1 MTVSQVEAVIVGG
14 GIAGLASA
22 WQLRHRDVLLLEAD
36 TRVGGRICSEPRG
49 KYWLNWGAHVFA
61 GPGSATGRLLEE
73 MGIQAEPVPGEL
85 AALAMNGRLLTDG
98 RVETYP
104 FRIPMAWRDRIAV
117 LRAGLKVRPAVHRY
131 GHAAELRPGETP
143 PERQQ
148 RVYDFLGDQTFSQ
161 FVGKLPADADAMF
174 RPTVTRSAGSPEQ
187 VSAGAGIGYF
197 RLVWDRNSG
206 LSRNIVGGSAALT
219 EAIAAGL
226 GPRVVLGAKVL
237 EAVQIKDRVSVRY
250 RHGNAEEKV
259 LAGHC
264 VLATPAPI
272 ARQIAIGLASETA
285 EALGK
290 VVYGPYV
297 SAAFLTNETE
307 PQLWDRCYAIA
318 TPKRAFNVFF
328 NMTSLARSHERE
340 RQPGSS
346 IMVFSPAALA
356 AALLDLDNSEI
367 IDRYLRD
374 LDDIFPGFSGH
385 VIEAHVRRWPLGL
398 AYCFPGRGR
407 IQEALTRP
415 AERIHLA
422 GDYLGTF
429 YSETAVE
436 TGWRAANTILRALSV
451 AQGLCRP
458 LDRATVFLP
467 SMRRPVRSA
476 DWIAGECEWH
486 SSTG

>member
-1 MTVSQVEAVIVGG
+1 MTVSQVDAVVVGG

-22 WQLRHRDVLLLEAD
+22 WMLRDRDVLLLEAD

-49 KYWLNWGAHVFA
+49 MYWLNWGAHVFA
-61 GPGSATGRLLEE
+61 GPRAATGRLLEE
-73 MGIQAEPVPGEL
+73 LGVQAEPVPGEL

-104 FRIPMAWRDRIAV
+104 FRVPMAWNDRIAA
-117 LRAGLKVRPAVHRY
+117 LRAGIKVRLAVQRY
-131 GHAAELRPGETP
+131 GHVAEPRPGDNP
-143 PERQQ
+143 GERQQ

-161 FVGKLPADADAMF
+161 FIGKLPADADAMF

-187 VSAGAGIGYF
+187 VSAGAGVGYF
-197 RLVWDRNSG
+197 RLVWDRKSG

-219 EAIAAGL
+219 EAIGAGL
-226 GPRVVLGAKVL
+226 GSRVVLGAEVL
-237 EAVQIKDRVSVRY
+237 EVVQTKDSVKVRY
-250 RHGNAEEKV
+250 RRGNAYEEV
-259 LAGHC
+259 VASHC

-272 ARQIAIGLASETA
+272 ARRLAVGLAPETA

-297 SAAFLTNETE
+297 SAAFLTNETG
-307 PQLWDRCYAIA
+307 PQPWDRCYAIA

-328 NMTSLARSHERE
+328 NMTSLARSHEHE

-356 AALLDLDNSEI
+356 AALLDLDDSEI
-367 IDRYLRD
+367 IDRYFKD

-385 VIEAHVRRWPLGL
+385 LVEAHVRRWPLGL

-407 IQEALTRP
+407 IQQDLTRP

-429 YSETAVE
+429 YTETAVE
-436 TGWRAANTILRALSV
+436 TGWRAANTIMRAL
-451 AQGLCRP
+451 A
-458 LDRATVFLP
+458 
-467 SMRRPVRSA
+467 
-476 DWIAGECEWH
+476 
-486 SSTG
+486 

>member
-1 MTVSQVEAVIVGG
+1 VTASQVDAVIVGG

-36 TRVGGRICSEPRG
+36 RRVGGRICSEPRG

-73 MGIQAEPVPGEL
+73 MGIRAELVPGEL

-104 FRIPMAWRDRIAV
+104 FRIPMAWSDRIAL
-117 LRAGLKVRPAVHRY
+117 LRAGLKVRLAVQRY
-131 GHAAELRPGETP
+131 GKAAEPRPGEAP
-143 PERQQ
+143 GELQQ
-148 RVYDFLGDQTFSQ
+148 RVYDFLGDQTFTQ
-161 FVGKLPADADAMF
+161 FVGNLPADADAMF

-197 RLVWDRNSG
+197 RLVWDRKSG

-219 EAIAAGL
+219 EAIAADL
-226 GPRVVLGAKVL
+226 GPRVVLGAEVL
-237 EAVQIKDRVSVRY
+237 EVVQNKDGISVRY
-250 RHGNAEEKV
+250 RHDNAEKEV
-259 LAGHC
+259 LSSHC

-272 ARQIAIGLASETA
+272 ARRLAVGLASETA

-290 VVYGPYV
+290 VVYGPFV
-297 SAAFLTNETE
+297 SAAFLTNETG
-307 PQLWDRCYAIA
+307 PQPWDRCYAIA
-318 TPKRAFNVFF
+318 TPKRAFNIFV
-328 NMTSLARSHERE
+328 NVTSLARSHERE

-346 IMVFSPAALA
+346 IMVFSPATLA
-356 AALLDLDNSEI
+356 AALFDLDDSEI
-367 IDRYLRD
+367 TDRYLKD
-374 LDDIFPGFSGH
+374 LNEIFPGFSGH
-385 VIEAHVRRWPLGL
+385 VVEAHVRRWPLGL

-407 IQEALTRP
+407 IQEALTRS

-429 YSETAVE
+429 YTETAVE
-436 TGWRAANTILRALSV
+436 TGQRAANTILRALSK
-451 AQGLCRP
+451 
-458 LDRATVFLP
+458 
-467 SMRRPVRSA
+467 
-476 DWIAGECEWH
+476 
-486 SSTG
+486 

>member
-1 MTVSQVEAVIVGG
+1 VTARKVEAVIVGG

-22 WQLRHRDVLLLEAD
+22 WLLRHHDVLLLEAD

-49 KYWLNWGAHVFA
+49 AYWLNWGAHVFA

-73 MGIQAEPVPGEL
+73 VGVRAEPVPGEL

-104 FRIPMAWRDRIAV
+104 FRVPMSWGDRIAV
-117 LRAGLKVRPAVHRY
+117 LRAGIKVRLAVQRY
-131 GHAAELRPGETP
+131 GNAAEARPGDAP
-143 PERQQ
+143 GERQQ
-148 RVYDFLGDQTFSQ
+148 RVYDFLGEQTFAQ
-161 FVGKLPADADAMF
+161 FIGKLPADADAMF

-197 RLVWDRNSG
+197 RLVWDRKSG
-206 LSRNIVGGSAALT
+206 LARNIVGGSATLT
-219 EAIAAGL
+219 EAIGAKL
-226 GPRVVLGAKVL
+226 GSRVTLGAKVL
-237 EAVQIKDRVSVRY
+237 EVVQRKDGVSVRY
-250 RHGNAEEKV
+250 RRGNADEEV
-259 LAGHC
+259 LASHC

-272 ARQIAIGLASETA
+272 ARRLAVGLAPETA
-285 EALGK
+285 DALGK

-307 PQLWDRCYAIA
+307 PQPWDRCYAIA
-318 TPKRAFNVFF
+318 TPKRTFNVFF
-328 NMTSLARSHERE
+328 NMTSLIRSHEPQ

-346 IMVFSPAALA
+346 TMVFSPAELA
-356 AALLDLDNSEI
+356 RALLDLDDSQVV
-367 IDRYLRD
+367 DRYLED
-374 LDDIFPGFSGH
+374 LNDIFPGFSQL
-385 VIEAHVRRWPLGL
+385 VVEAHVRRWPLGL

-429 YSETAVE
+429 YTETAVE
-436 TGWRAANTILRALSV
+436 TGRRAADTILRAL
-451 AQGLCRP
+451 G
-458 LDRATVFLP
+458 
-467 SMRRPVRSA
+467 
-476 DWIAGECEWH
+476 
-486 SSTG
+486 

>member
-1 MTVSQVEAVIVGG
+1 MWYWPETGRRRGGEDPVTATRVDAVVVGG

-22 WQLRHRDVLLLEAD
+22 WMLRHRNVLLLEAD

-61 GPGSATGRLLEE
+61 GPESATGRLLAQ
-73 MGIQAEPVPGEL
+73 MGVQAEPVPGEL

-98 RVETYP
+98 RVQTYP
-104 FRIPMAWRDRIAV
+104 FRIPMAWSDRIAV
-117 LRAGLKVRPAVHRY
+117 LRAGIKVRLAVQRY
-131 GHAAELRPGETP
+131 GNAAELRPGEAP
-143 PERQQ
+143 DERQQ

-161 FVGKLPADADAMF
+161 FTGELPADADALF

-187 VSAGAGIGYF
+187 VSAGAGVGYF
-197 RLVWDRNSG
+197 RLVWDRKSG

-219 EAIAAGL
+219 EAIGAGL
-226 GPRVVLGAKVL
+226 GSRVVLGAEVL
-237 EAVQIKDRVSVRY
+237 EVVQNNDSVSVRY
-250 RHGNAEEKV
+250 RRGNAEEEV
-259 LAGHC
+259 LASHC

-272 ARQIAIGLASETA
+272 ARRLAIGLASETA
-285 EALGK
+285 EALRK

-297 SAAFLTNETE
+297 SAAFLTNETR
-307 PQLWDRCYAIA
+307 PQPWDRSYAIA

-356 AALLDLDNSEI
+356 AALLDLDDSEI
-367 IDRYLRD
+367 IDRYLKD

-385 VIEAHVRRWPLGL
+385 MVEAHVRRWPLGL
-398 AYCFPGRGR
+398 AYCFPGRGH

-429 YSETAVE
+429 YTETAVE
-436 TGWRAANTILRALSV
+436 TGWSAANTILRAL
-451 AQGLCRP
+451 A
-458 LDRATVFLP
+458 
-467 SMRRPVRSA
+467 
-476 DWIAGECEWH
+476 
-486 SSTG
+486 